1 MDLSLVLYTKAEER
15 AFDRKETKHYLV
27 ASQAV
32 EKCSF
37 HSVFH
42 PPVLNL
48 FHSLISEWQLNAEM
62 KASDRL
68 PSRDAH
74 GK

>member
-1 MDLSLVLYTKAEER
+1 MDLSLVLYSKAEER
-15 AFDRKETKHYLV
+15 AFDRKGTKYYLV
-27 ASQAV
+27 ASQPGEV
-32 EKCSF
+32 CGF
-37 HSVFH
+37 RSVFH

-48 FHSLISEWQLNAEM
+48 FHSLISEWQQNAEM

-68 PSRDAH
+68 PSRDVH